1 MIITDSA
8 APVRGRRPLPH
19 VNQSAPSDAVAAHR
33 AEHPARG
40 ALYILGAALAF
51 SSMAVLIRRLS
62 PHLPDEVLV
71 FWRSFF
77 SLLFLGP
84 WLLGRTPKQLH
95 TRRLYLHVLRA
106 GTGLLSMYCLF
117 YAIGHMHHIA
127 EALLF
132 NQTATLFVPFLAY
145 FLLGE
150 QVPAKVRWA
159 IAVGFVG
166 VVLVL
171 KPGSGIV
178 SWPALVGLASGL
190 TAAFSVVTIRHSS
203 RTEPP
208 TRIVFYFC
216 LFATLGS
223 ALPLPWVWVTPT
235 WAELPALLVIGALAT
250 AGQLLMTR
258 GYAAAPAAQIGP
270 FTYSTIVFGVLF
282 GWWFWDEAPGWRF
295 WAGGLL
301 IVAGGVMALRGEA
314 LAAALRPAARTPDG
328 TGARDRT

>member
-1 MIITDSA
+1 
-8 APVRGRRPLPH
+8 
-19 VNQSAPSDAVAAHR
+19 
-33 AEHPARG
+33 
-40 ALYILGAALAF
+40 
-51 SSMAVLIRRLS
+51 MAVLIRRLS

-77 SLLFLGP
+77 SLMFLGP
-84 WLLGRTPKQLH
+84 WLLGRTPRQLA
-95 TRRLYLHVLRA
+95 TRRIDLHLMRA
-106 GTGLLSMYCLF
+106 CTGLLSMYCLF
-117 YAIGHMHHIA
+117 FAIGHMHHIA

-150 QVPAKVRWA
+150 QVPVKVRWA
-159 IAVGFVG
+159 IAIGFVG
-166 VVLVL
+166 VVIVL
-171 KPGSGIV
+171 QPGSGIV
-178 SWPALVGLASGL
+178 SWPALIGLASGL

-203 RTEPP
+203 RTEPAV
-208 TRIVFYFC
+208 RIVFYFC

-235 WAELPALLVIGALAT
+235 WDELPWLLAIGALAT

-270 FTYSTIVFGVLF
+270 FTYSTIVYGVLF
-282 GWWFWDEAPGWRF
+282 GWWFWGEAPGWRF
-295 WAGGLL
+295 WTGAAL

-314 LAAALRPAARTPDG
+314 LAAALRPAGRTPDG
-328 TGARDRT
+328 TGVRGRT

>member
-1 MIITDSA
+1 M
-8 APVRGRRPLPH
+8 
-19 VNQSAPSDAVAAHR
+19 NQSTPSDGPAVRHVD
-33 AEHPARG
+33 HPARG

-77 SLLFLGP
+77 SLMFLGP
-84 WLLGRTPKQLH
+84 WLLGRSPKQLA
-95 TRRLYLHVLRA
+95 TRRIDLHLMRA

-117 YAIGHMHHIA
+117 FAIGHAHHIA

-150 QVPAKVRWA
+150 QVPVKVRWA
-159 IAVGFVG
+159 IAIGFTG
-166 VVLVL
+166 VVVVL

-178 SWPALVGLASGL
+178 TWPALVGLASGL

-203 RTEPP
+203 RTEPAV
-208 TRIVFYFC
+208 RIVFYFC

-223 ALPLPWVWVTPT
+223 ALPLPWVWVTPS
-235 WAELPALLVIGALAT
+235 WSELPWLLTIGALAT
-250 AGQLLMTR
+250 IGQLLMTR

-282 GWWFWDEAPGWRF
+282 GWWFWGEAPGWRF
-295 WAGGLL
+295 WGGAAL

-314 LAAALRPAARTPDG
+314 LAATLSLSADRTPG
-328 TGARDRT
+328 AAGARDRT

>member
-1 MIITDSA
+1 M
-8 APVRGRRPLPH
+8 
-19 VNQSAPSDAVAAHR
+19 
-33 AEHPARG
+33 
-40 ALYILGAALAF
+40 LGAALAF

-84 WLLGRTPKQLH
+84 WLLSRSPKQLA
-95 TRRLYLHVLRA
+95 TRHIELHLMRA

-117 YAIGHMHHIA
+117 FAIGHAHHIA

-150 QVPAKVRWA
+150 QVAPKVRWA
-159 IAVGFVG
+159 IAIGFTG

-171 KPGSGIV
+171 KPGIGIV

-190 TAAFSVVTIRHSS
+190 TAAFSVVTIRYSS
-203 RTEPP
+203 RTEPAV
-208 TRIVFYFC
+208 RIVFYFC

-223 ALPLPWVWVTPT
+223 ALPLPWVWVTPS
-235 WAELPALLVIGALAT
+235 WGEVPWLLAIGALAT

-270 FTYSTIVFGVLF
+270 FTYSSIVFGVFF
-282 GWWFWDEAPGWRF
+282 GWWFWGEAPGWRF
-295 WAGGLL
+295 WIGAAL

-314 LAAALRPAARTPDG
+314 LAAVLRPAGRTPDA